1 MLIIGYLIIDKSL
14 IRKINKQSPS
24 IAVLP
29 FKNMSN
35 EIENQFLADGMWDD
49 LLNHLSAIKGL
60 VVISR
65 QSTERY
71 RDSKKSMT
79 EIGKELNANYIV
91 ESSIQKFGNNLR
103 IITQLIDAKSDKHL
117 WSYEYDFE
125 LKDIFKIQC
134 ETAKRISQ
142 ELNVILTD
150 EELKILEKHPTDNME
165 AYYLFLKGRLINNSR
180 KVEDLELN
188 IKLNKQAIALDP
200 NFADAYAEIGNSHYL
215 MRIYSDLN
223 YEECTSKAKFY
234 SEKAMNL
241 DPNNFRAYAVLAMVL
256 WGEDWAKAKEYHEK
270 AITLNPNDAAS
281 HLQYGRYFLYCPNPD
296 INKFL
301 NYLTIA
307 HRLDPFSRVVGN
319 NFFNALILND
329 KIEEAVQY
337 LNKMGF
343 LWSKEANLSRKSLI
357 KAYKNK
363 DWTAAIRFFESEIEK
378 DPNNAF
384 LNNQLGHAYD
394 EIYNDDINFIKY
406 SKKAYELDST
416 NANYIGAYFA
426 ALVEGKKFKDAE
438 NLMRS
443 KNFKS
448 LLSKNEQLNCLWQY
462 YYHQENYNKAQE
474 VLKDSLMFNN
484 YREQLYTYAQLG
496 DRKVTDSLLEDCIF
510 VLQKAKVYAIL
521 KERDSMYYYLN
532 KRNHIIGIRGPNNQR
547 EFDPYRKEER
557 YKAFLRKNY
566 LPITHWN
573 E

>member
-1 MLIIGYLIIDKSL
+1 M
-14 IRKINKQSPS
+14 
-24 IAVLP
+24 
-29 FKNMSN
+29 
-35 EIENQFLADGMWDD
+35 
-49 LLNHLSAIKGL
+49 
-60 VVISR
+60 
-65 QSTERY
+65 
-71 RDSKKSMT
+71 
-79 EIGKELNANYIV
+79 
-91 ESSIQKFGNNLR
+91 
-103 IITQLIDAKSDKHL
+103 
-117 WSYEYDFE
+117 
-125 LKDIFKIQC
+125 
-134 ETAKRISQ
+134 
-142 ELNVILTD
+142 
-150 EELKILEKHPTDNME
+150 
-165 AYYLFLKGRLINNSR
+165 
-180 KVEDLELN
+180 
-188 IKLNKQAIALDP
+188 
-200 NFADAYAEIGNSHYL
+200 
-215 MRIYSDLN
+215 
-223 YEECTSKAKFY
+223 
-234 SEKAMNL
+234 
-241 DPNNFRAYAVLAMVL
+241 

-307 HRLDPFSRVVGN
+307 QRLDPFSRVVGN

-337 LNKMGF
+337 HNKMGF
-343 LWSKEANLSRKSLI
+343 LYSKEANLSRKSLI

-557 YKAFLRKNY
+557 YKAFLKKNY
-566 LPITHWN
+566 LPITNWN

>member
-1 MLIIGYLIIDKSL
+1 MDKDFINQVHNIVINNITDENFGATKLASLIGLSTSQTLKKVKAKTGKSVNQYIRELRLKKASSLIKETDFTISEIAYKVGFGSQSYFNKTFRKHYGLTPGEYKDQNDGTIEGKLDEVFQQKRIKFKKTILFSVLFIVMLSIGYLIIDNTL
-14 IRKINKQSPS
+14 IQKTNKQTPS

-79 EIGKELNANYIV
+79 EIGKELNATYIV
-91 ESSIQKFGNNLR
+91 ESSIQKFENDLR

-125 LKDIFKIQC
+125 LKDVFKIQC

-256 WGEDWAKAKEYHEK
+256 CGVKIGLKQK
-270 AITLNPNDAAS
+270 SIM
-281 HLQYGRYFLYCPNPD
+281 
-296 INKFL
+296 KK
-301 NYLTIA
+301 
-307 HRLDPFSRVVGN
+307 RL
-319 NFFNALILND
+319 
-329 KIEEAVQY
+329 
-337 LNKMGF
+337 
-343 LWSKEANLSRKSLI
+343 
-357 KAYKNK
+357 
-363 DWTAAIRFFESEIEK
+363 
-378 DPNNAF
+378 
-384 LNNQLGHAYD
+384 H
-394 EIYNDDINFIKY
+394 
-406 SKKAYELDST
+406 
-416 NANYIGAYFA
+416 
-426 ALVEGKKFKDAE
+426 
-438 NLMRS
+438 
-443 KNFKS
+443 
-448 LLSKNEQLNCLWQY
+448 
-462 YYHQENYNKAQE
+462 
-474 VLKDSLMFNN
+474 
-484 YREQLYTYAQLG
+484 
-496 DRKVTDSLLEDCIF
+496 
-510 VLQKAKVYAIL
+510 
-521 KERDSMYYYLN
+521 
-532 KRNHIIGIRGPNNQR
+532 
-547 EFDPYRKEER
+547 
-557 YKAFLRKNY
+557 
-566 LPITHWN
+566 
-573 E
+573 